1 MMKNM
6 SKIAVVL
13 LLTVMTVLCFAACK
27 KNEPEPTHKRE
38 PVTYQR
44 NITGQDVFEKGY
56 YVEQLG
62 SHSKV
67 TVGKLDP
74 SSYVIW
80 KVYFTKEKLPEEEA
94 LKLLERT
101 PDITN
106 NGEFNAK
113 QYDYVYFFC
122 SVNSKN
128 SQEPTGDKIMLYY
141 QATYA

>member
-1 MMKNM
+1 MN
-6 SKIAVVL
+6 
-13 LLTVMTVLCFAACK
+13 
-27 KNEPEPTHKRE
+27 
-38 PVTYQR
+38 
-44 NITGQDVFEKGY
+44 
-56 YVEQLG
+56 
-62 SHSKV
+62 
-67 TVGKLDP
+67 P
-74 SSYVIW
+74 SRL
-80 KVYFTKEKLPEEEA
+80 TKEKLPEGEA